1 MTATQGE
8 QRRADIPDGLV
19 FDYDIFWDERLTPDP
34 HKFWVDMRAEAPDV
48 FWTNLNGG
56 HWVAIGSEAITKI
69 LRTPAIF
76 SNSMQ
81 LIPKRESMPRMI
93 PESLDPP
100 EHLLYRRLLMTYFEP
115 KAIEHLRQQA
125 VEMADTLIAGFKDK
139 GEVDFVSE
147 LARPM
152 PVKVF
157 MGFAGMPLDRYEEF
171 VEMVDAFF
179 AERTPERSGAIIRVM
194 NELIQ
199 SKRADDDGSVLA
211 RLVRADFEG
220 RKLTDEELQ
229 SIGYLLFLA
238 GLDTV
243 SNAMTFGVR
252 HLALNQDDQAELREC
267 PELIPTAMDE
277 LLRTYTFTAVPRLIT
292 QDIELGG
299 AQLKADDMIM
309 TMLPF
314 VGRDATLNEDPD
326 TVDFHRAKTTHF
338 AFGSGGH
345 TCLGRHLAK
354 LELKAM
360 YDRLLD
366 QLPQFELDTSKPV
379 GRTRG
384 GTVTEIPQLWLR
396 WNTK

>member
-1 MTATQGE
+1 MTATQSEG
-8 QRRADIPDGLV
+8 RRADIPASLV
-19 FDYDIFWDERLTPDP
+19 YDYNIYWDERLSPDP
-34 HKFWVDMRAEAPDV
+34 HKFWLQMRAEAPDV
-48 FWTNLNGG
+48 FWTDLNGG
-56 HWVAIGSEAITKI
+56 HWVAIGADAITKI
-69 LRTPAIF
+69 LRTPAVF

-81 LIPKRESMPRMI
+81 LIPKQANMPRMI

-115 KAIEHLRQQA
+115 KALEYLREKA
-125 VEMADTLIAGFKDK
+125 VEMADALIADFRDK
-139 GEVDFVSE
+139 GEVDFVKE

-157 MGFAGMPLDRYEEF
+157 MGLAGMPLDRYDEF
-171 VEMVDAFF
+171 IEIIDAFF
-179 AERTPERSGAIIRVM
+179 AERTPDTSAAIIRVM
-194 NELIQ
+194 NEVIE
-199 SKRADDDGSVLA
+199 SKRIHDDGSVMA

-220 RKLTDEELQ
+220 RKLDTEELQ
-229 SIGYLLFLA
+229 SIGYLLFMA

-243 SNAMTFGVR
+243 TNAMTFGVR
-252 HLALNQDDQAELREC
+252 HLALNPGDQTELRNT
-267 PELIPTAMDE
+267 PELIPRAMDE
-277 LLRTYTFTAVPRLIT
+277 LLRTYTFTAVPRLVT
-292 QDIELGG
+292 QDVELGG

-326 TVDFHRAKTTHF
+326 TVDFHRTKMNHF

-354 LELKAM
+354 LELQAM
-360 YDRLLD
+360 YERLLL

-379 GRTRG
+379 GPTRG
-384 GTVTEIPQLWLR
+384 GTVTEIPQLWLK
-396 WNTK
+396 WQTP